1 MASKKEVTAGEAVEQ
16 AEVKET
22 EVEATAPY
30 IGYIPVELR
39 TKLETVAGKML
50 DRLIGFN
57 GEFNASQL
65 NSINTAMEIYRTIR
79 Y

>member
-1 MASKKEVTAGEAVEQ
+1 MAAKKTVEAVE
-16 AEVKET
+16 AT
-22 EVEATAPY
+22 VEEKAQVESNA
-30 IGYIPVELR
+30 ICVGYVPEELR

-50 DRLIGFN
+50 DQLIGYN

-65 NSINTAMEIYRTIR
+65 NSLNAVMDIYRTIR

>member
-1 MASKKEVTAGEAVEQ
+1 MAAKKTVEAVE
-16 AEVKET
+16 AT
-22 EVEATAPY
+22 VEEKAQVESNAPF
-30 IGYIPVELR
+30 IGYVPEELR

-50 DRLIGFN
+50 DQLIGYN

-65 NSINTAMEIYRTIR
+65 NSLNAVMDIYRTIR

>member
-1 MASKKEVTAGEAVEQ
+1 MTAKKTTEAVEATV
-16 AEVKET
+16 AENAK
-22 EVEATAPY
+22 VEANA
-30 IGYIPVELR
+30 ICVGYVPEELR

-50 DRLIGFN
+50 DQLIGYN

-65 NSINTAMEIYRTIR
+65 NSLNAVMDIYRTIR